1 MLPNGVYEI
10 RNEEGKT
17 TRATGS
23 HLKMYMSSDA
33 CCMEDED
40 EDQSSSQGDCV
51 SKILV
56 CKYMY
61 QILVSLQ
68 LMYVYKYMGVC
79 NSQPP

>member
-10 RNEEGKT
+10 CNEEGKIT
-17 TRATGS
+17 HATGS

-40 EDQSSSQGDCV
+40 QSSSQGDCV

-56 CKYMY
+56 CKYHA
-61 QILVSLQ
+61 I
-68 LMYVYKYMGVC
+68 
-79 NSQPP
+79 